1 MTARKVIRRV
11 NNSIYA
17 PVTRNPIVLKD
28 PVTFDIAVWGE
39 FISKRQSFAS
49 AIS

>member
-1 MTARKVIRRV
+1 MTLA
-11 NNSIYA
+11 IYA
-17 PVTRNPIVLKD
+17 PVTRNPFVLRD

-39 FISKRQSFAS
+39 FLSKRQSFAS

>member
-1 MTARKVIRRV
+1 MTLA
-11 NNSIYA
+11 IYA
-17 PVTRNPIVLKD
+17 PVTRNPFVLKD

-39 FISKRQSFAS
+39 FISNRQSFAS

>member
-1 MTARKVIRRV
+1 MTLA
-11 NNSIYA
+11 IYA
-17 PVTRNPIVLKD
+17 PITRNPFVLKG